1 MKRKKSIKNLYV
13 FLVLFFCNLK
23 KGEIMSK
30 KKKISIVFIII
41 AIISFV
47 GSILTHT
54 DHGEGMTLQEA
65 MKEAVLHEVEKVSLF
80 GIIDV
85 NPSVIAG
92 FIVTAV
98 LVLFALI
105 IRFIFIPKFKRV
117 PGKFQMLIEQIVLM
131 FTNLAKTNS
140 PHKYG
145 FLGPY
150 IFAAGIYIAI
160 GTLFELVGLQVI
172 SITGSSI
179 TLPAPLSDLNA
190 AISLGFLSY
199 FVIMSGGISSHGPKG
214 ILKTLKDFSLPIS
227 MSFRLFGALVSGLLV
242 MDLVYHTIYLSYG
255 IPVIV
260 AVLFT
265 LLHAIIQSYVLT
277 LLTSIFYGEVSEVHK
292 EA

>member
-1 MKRKKSIKNLYV
+1 MN
-13 FLVLFFCNLK
+13 
-23 KGEIMSK
+23 K
-30 KKKISIVFIII
+30 KKKINYFLLVI
-41 AIISFV
+41 AIISLI
-47 GSILTHT
+47 GSVVLHKGHT
-54 DHGEGMTLQEA
+54 GNMTLQEA
-65 MKEAVLHEVEKVSLF
+65 MKEAILHEVEKINLF

-85 NPSVIAG
+85 NPALIAG
-92 FIVTAV
+92 FIVTGSII
-98 LVLFALI
+98 LFALI
-105 IRFIFIPKFKRV
+105 IRIFVIPKFKRI
-117 PGKFQMLIEQIVLM
+117 PGKFQIILEQSVNM
-131 FTNLAKTNS
+131 FRNLAISNS

-172 SITGSSI
+172 SITGSSV

-242 MDLVYHTIYLSYG
+242 MDLVYHSIYLSYG
-255 IPVIV
+255 VPIIV

-265 LLHAIIQSYVLT
+265 LLHAIIQAYVLT
-277 LLTSIFYGEVSEVHK
+277 LLTSIFYGEVSEIHTK
-292 EA
+292 S

>member
-1 MKRKKSIKNLYV
+1 MT
-13 FLVLFFCNLK
+13 
-23 KGEIMSK
+23 K
-30 KKKISIVFIII
+30 KKKINIVLIVI
-41 AIISFV
+41 AIISFI
-47 GSILTHT
+47 GSIMLGGGHK
-54 DHGEGMTLQEA
+54 EGMSLQEA
-65 MKEAVLHEVEKVSLF
+65 MKEAVLHEVEKIDLF
-80 GIIDV
+80 GIIEV

-92 FIVTAV
+92 FIVTGI
-98 LVLFALI
+98 LILFALI

-117 PGKFQMLIEQIVLM
+117 PGKFQMLLEQIVIM
-131 FTNLAKTNS
+131 FRDLAKTNS

-160 GTLFELVGLQVI
+160 GTLFELVGMQII
-172 SITGSSI
+172 SVTGSSI

-199 FVIMSGGISSHGPKG
+199 FVIMSGGIAAHGAKG

-292 EA
+292 E